1 MEKYYWL
8 ILGTILGLSI
18 AVYFFVSREERREE
32 TIEVTRKVF
41 STKQLDNTMKLV
53 VDRIKFKIDEQ
64 KRELTEEE
72 KDEIIRQCCKEK
84 YNLQ

>member
-53 VDRIKFKIDEQ
+53 VDRIKLKITTVE
-64 KRELTEEE
+64 RELTEEE
-72 KDEIIRQCCKEK
+72 KNEIIKQCCKE
-84 YNLQ
+84 NFNI

>member
-18 AVYFFVSREERREE
+18 AVYFFVSREERREV

-53 VDRIKFKIDEQ
+53 VDRIKLKITKVE
-64 KRELTEEE
+64 RELTEEE
-72 KDEIIRQCCKEK
+72 KNEIIKQCCKE
-84 YNLQ
+84 NFNI

>member
-32 TIEVTRKVF
+32 TIEVTIKVF

-53 VDRIKFKIDEQ
+53 VDRIKLKITKVE
-64 KRELTEEE
+64 RELTEEE
-72 KDEIIRQCCKEK
+72 KNEIIKQCCKE
-84 YNLQ
+84 NFNI

>member
-18 AVYFFVSREERREE
+18 AVYFFVSREEQREE

-53 VDRIKFKIDEQ
+53 VDRIKLKITKVE
-64 KRELTEEE
+64 RELTEEE
-72 KDEIIRQCCKEK
+72 KNEIIKQCCKE
-84 YNLQ
+84 NFNI

>member
-1 MEKYYWL
+1 MGKYYWL

-18 AVYFFVSREERREE
+18 AVYFFVSREE

-53 VDRIKFKIDEQ
+53 VDRIKLKITKVE
-64 KRELTEEE
+64 RELTEEE
-72 KDEIIRQCCKEK
+72 KNEIIKQCCKE
-84 YNLQ
+84 NFNIW

>member
-32 TIEVTRKVF
+32 TRKVF

-53 VDRIKFKIDEQ
+53 VDRIKLKITKVE
-64 KRELTEEE
+64 RELTEEE
-72 KDEIIRQCCKEK
+72 KNEIIKQCCKE
-84 YNLQ
+84 NFNI

>member
-41 STKQLDNTMKLV
+41 YTKQLDNTMKLV
-53 VDRIKFKIDEQ
+53 VDRIKLKITKVE
-64 KRELTEEE
+64 RELTEEE
-72 KDEIIRQCCKEK
+72 KNEIIKQCCKE
-84 YNLQ
+84 NFNI

>member
-32 TIEVTRKVF
+32 TIDIEDLNKGKSSF
-41 STKQLDNTMKLV
+41 S
-53 VDRIKFKIDEQ
+53 KFILECDLLAA
-64 KRELTEEE
+64 RW
-72 KDEIIRQCCKEK
+72 
-84 YNLQ
+84 